1 MRESLK
7 TSETRHM
14 NKVRIAKFI
23 SKSGSTSKTEISRML
38 GISMPTTLQYVK
50 ELTDSG
56 IVKEQGAYES
66 TGGRKAKV
74 LSINGDVGYAVGVDI
89 TSNHIALVMTNACK
103 AKVLWKR
110 ERETFCNEIQYYRR
124 LEKYILDFIK
134 ESGVPW
140 EKIKGI
146 GFSVPG
152 IVDKEKMLLL
162 RSHILKVQNISF
174 QSLSEKFNC
183 PCSIENDANCAAY
196 AELENCSEE
205 ENAVYLSLS
214 NTVGGAIYLGN
225 HLYEGEHFKSAE
237 FGHMI
242 VEKDGKTC
250 YCGKRGCLDAYCRA
264 GIFLEEGYKN
274 LEEFFNA
281 LREKEEK
288 AVEIWKEY
296 LENLSIGVSN
306 LRTVF
311 DCDIILG
318 GYVGG
323 YLGEFM
329 LELEET
335 VKKYNIFDANSAYM
349 KTGKYK
355 LEASA
360 CGAAFQFIDRFL
372 NFI

>member
-7 TSETRHM
+7 TSEIRYM

-23 SKSGSTSKTEISRML
+23 SKSGSTSKTEISRVL

-50 ELTDSG
+50 ELIESG
-56 IVKEQGAYES
+56 IVEEKGAYES

-74 LSINGDVGYAVGVDI
+74 LSIAGDAGYGVGVDI
-89 TSNHIALVMTNACK
+89 TSNHIAMVMINACK
-103 AKVLWKR
+103 ETILWKR
-110 ERETFCNEIQYYRR
+110 ERETFYNEIPYYKR
-124 LEKYILDFIK
+124 LESYILDFIK
-134 ESGVPW
+134 ESGVPR

-152 IVDKEKMLLL
+152 IVDKEKILIL
-162 RSHILKVQNISF
+162 RSHILKVQNVSF
-174 QSLSEKFNC
+174 QSLCEKLNC

-196 AELENCSEE
+196 AEFENSREE
-205 ENAVYLSLS
+205 KNAVYLSLS

-242 VEKDGKTC
+242 VEKNGKTC
-250 YCGKRGCLDAYCRA
+250 YCGKKGCLDAYCRA
-264 GIFLEEGYKN
+264 GILLEEGYKN
-274 LEEFFNA
+274 LEEFFHA
-281 LREKEEK
+281 LRGKEEK
-288 AVEIWKEY
+288 AVKIWREY
-296 LENLSIGVSN
+296 LENLAVGVSN
-306 LRTVF
+306 LRTIF

-329 LELEET
+329 LELEEAI
-335 VKKYNIFDANSAYM
+335 KKYNIFDTDSTYI